1 MTGRTQEGFCWITH
15 SLELGR
21 FVKSYEASEIRGP
34 FSDEEFVMEQQ
45 TVQQFKKLFLN
56 LKKGELEQLKKLE
69 LEEAKLGDDA
79 EKTYAD
85 RENQLTLKLKGRNR
99 HYLKKI
105 DQALERI
112 EKNEFGDCDECGE
125 EISIQ
130 RLFARPT
137 ATLCIACKE
146 EQEGRE
152 RHIHYNKK
160 SHTHGKELINDAAQV
175 LSIKTLG
182 ASEISLNA
190 I

>member
-1 MTGRTQEGFCWITH
+1 MN
-15 SLELGR
+15 
-21 FVKSYEASEIRGP
+21 
-34 FSDEEFVMEQQ
+34 QQ
-45 TVQQFKKLFLN
+45 TVEQFKNLFST
-56 LKKGELEQLKKLE
+56 LKKGELAKLERLE

-79 EKTYAD
+79 EKTVAD

-112 EKNEFGDCDECGE
+112 ERGDFGDCHECGD

-137 ATLCIACKE
+137 ATMCIACKE
-146 EQEGRE
+146 EQEGQE
-152 RHIHYNKK
+152 NQIHYNKK
-160 SHTHGKELINDAAQV
+160 SHTHGQELINEAAQTQ
-175 LSIKTLG
+175 TLHALKRSG
-182 ASEISLNA
+182 HVMTLDA